1 MEPNE
6 DPPRVRQ
13 CVSFLFFFLFVFFV
27 FFAQSAMS
35 VTSCS
40 REGKELSRS
49 LFIFFSSDARVSRSL
64 SLSLS
69 HQMAPSIWTSEVFR
83 NLAKV
88 DERTVLGVEV
98 APGLCQARNI

>member
-40 REGKELSRS
+40 REGKEVSRS
-49 LFIFFSSDARVSRSL
+49 LFIFFSSDARVSR